1 MTRTLL
7 SLVLATIIGYG
18 LIEGWPL
25 LSGPRLVILSPRN
38 DAAVATGIL
47 TIAGKAANATALTI
61 DGATVIPDTNGSF
74 SETLAFPQGSSI
86 LTFTATD
93 RFGRVVRETRQI
105 FVPPTN

>member
-1 MTRTLL
+1 MTRVLL
-7 SLVLATIIGYG
+7 SIVLVVIVGYG
-18 LIEGWPL
+18 FVEGWPL
-25 LSGPRLVILSPRN
+25 LSGPRLVILSPQN
-38 DAAVATGIL
+38 GAAVASGIL
-47 TIAGKAANATALTI
+47 TIAGKAGNAMALTV